1 MKKVT
6 IEIDLNAGFCF
17 GVTNSIKKTEELL
30 KNREK
35 IYVLGEL
42 VHNEEELNRL
52 KKLGM
57 KEISY
62 NDIDLLKG
70 NEIIIRAHGE
80 PPSTYKKLKQINA
93 KIYDLTCPIVLQ
105 LQKKISIVAD

>member
-1 MKKVT
+1 MWLNIANFEKYFNFYFNKNEKVT

-30 KNREK
+30 KNREE

-52 KKLGM
+52 K
-57 KEISY
+57 
-62 NDIDLLKG
+62 N
-70 NEIIIRAHGE
+70 
-80 PPSTYKKLKQINA
+80 
-93 KIYDLTCPIVLQ
+93 
-105 LQKKISIVAD
+105 